1 MADEVKVG
9 LMNQQSPAAFGTDTT
24 EEGLRA
30 EELVKAFRGRR
41 VVSGVSLTIRPG
53 EVVGLLGPNGA
64 GKTTT
69 FYMILGLVRP
79 DAGRVLLDGKE
90 ITTLPVYQRAQR
102 GMGFLPQEA
111 SVFRRLTVRE
121 NLMAVLEILPLSEA
135 ERMKRLDDLLHELNI
150 AHLAEARAYSLSG
163 GERRRTEIAR
173 SLATSPAFILLDEP
187 FAGID
192 PIAVYDIQT
201 LLMQLRSRG
210 IGLLVTDHNVR
221 ETLQIVDRAY
231 IIHNGEVLLAG
242 TASELA
248 ADQKA
253 REIYLGER
261 FSL

>member
-1 MADEVKVG
+1 
-9 LMNQQSPAAFGTDTT
+9 MNQRSSVRSGTDIP
-24 EEGLRA
+24 EDGLRA
-30 EELVKAFRGRR
+30 EKLVKTFRGRR
-41 VVSGVSLTIRPG
+41 VVSGVSLAIRPG

-69 FYMILGLVRP
+69 FYMILGLLQP
-79 DAGRVLLDGKE
+79 DGGRVFLDGEE
-90 ITTLPVYQRAQR
+90 ITNLPVYQRAQR

-150 AHLAEARAYSLSG
+150 AHLAEAPAYSLSG

-187 FAGID
+187 FSGID

-221 ETLQIVDRAY
+221 ETLQIVDHAY
-231 IIHNGEVLLAG
+231 IIHHGEVLLSG

-261 FSL
+261 FTL

>member
-1 MADEVKVG
+1 
-9 LMNQQSPAAFGTDTT
+9 MNQRSSVRSGTDIP
-24 EEGLRA
+24 EDGLRA
-30 EELVKAFRGRR
+30 EKLVKAFRGRR
-41 VVSGVSLTIRPG
+41 VVSGVSLAIRPG

-69 FYMILGLVRP
+69 FYMILGLLQP
-79 DAGRVLLDGKE
+79 DGGRVLLDGEE
-90 ITTLPVYQRAQR
+90 ITSLPVYQRAQR

-135 ERMKRLDDLLHELNI
+135 ERMKRLDNLLHELNI
-150 AHLAEARAYSLSG
+150 AHLAEAPAYSLSG

-231 IIHNGEVLLAG
+231 IIHHGEVLLSG

-261 FSL
+261 FTL

>member
-1 MADEVKVG
+1 MSHELSIRTGNDIPG
-9 LMNQQSPAAFGTDTT
+9 D
-24 EEGLRA
+24 GLRA
-30 EELVKAFRGRR
+30 EKLVRAFQGRK
-41 VVSGVSLTIRPG
+41 VVSGVSVAIQAG

-79 DAGRVLLDGKE
+79 DAGRVFLHGEE
-90 ITTLPVYQRAQR
+90 ITALPVYQRARR
-102 GMGFLPQEA
+102 GVGFLPQEA
-111 SVFRRLTVRE
+111 SVFRRLTVKD
-121 NLMAVLEILPLSEA
+121 NLMAVLETLPLGEA
-135 ERMKRLDDLLHELNI
+135 DRRKRLDELLHELNI
-150 AHLAEARAYSLSG
+150 SHLAESPAYSLSG

-173 SLATSPAFILLDEP
+173 ALATSPAFILLDEP

-201 LLMQLRSRG
+201 MMMQLKRRG
-210 IGLLVTDHNVR
+210 IGLLITDHNVR

-231 IIHNGEVLLAG
+231 ILHNGEVLMSG

-261 FSL
+261 FTL